1 MMIRSIGAA
10 SLLVG
15 AALALDPTE
24 TRAQSV
30 GNGVIALFGPE
41 RVVNS
46 EIVILVRTRQ
56 SRFTRRR
63 AVGSS
68 HTTKKHALRS
78 RQLPGTQSSSQNS
91 GGQSSQTGTSQGRS
105 PNTGGQASQANS
117 SPQTGEAG
125 VRSQGTSQE
134 RLATQSS
141 ARALATVRIMNGCRQ
156 SAVVTVRYR
165 PGSAAEVRRELEIA
179 PGASRS
185 IDAHVQWA
193 SGTYEY
199 RSRQRSLRSSTRGG
213 EILLETCR

>member
-10 SLLVG
+10 SLLVA

-41 RVVNS
+41 LVANS

-68 HTTKKHALRS
+68 HTAHRA
-78 RQLPGTQSSSQNS
+78 RQIPGTQSSSQNS
-91 GGQSSQTGTSQGRS
+91 GGQASQTGTRQGS
-105 PNTGGQASQANS
+105 STGPDAGRQATQANS
-117 SPQTGEAG
+117 SLQTGETG

-141 ARALATVRIMNGCRQ
+141 ARALATVRITNGCRQ
-156 SAVVTVRYR
+156 RAVVTVRYR
-165 PGSAAEVRRELEIA
+165 PGSAAEVRREMEIA
-179 PGASRS
+179 PGSSRS
-185 IDAHVQWA
+185 LDAHVQWA

-213 EILLETCR
+213 EIILETCR

>member
-10 SLLVG
+10 SLLFG
-15 AALALDPTE
+15 GALALDPTE

-30 GNGVIALFGPE
+30 GNGVVAFFGPE
-41 RVVNS
+41 RVANS
-46 EIVILVRTRQ
+46 EIVILVTTRQ

-63 AVGSS
+63 AAGSS
-68 HTTKKHALRS
+68 HTTKKNAHRA

-91 GGQSSQTGTSQGRS
+91 GGQSSQTGTSKGRS

-134 RLATQSS
+134 RLEQSS